1 MEKSYVHVSFA
12 QCFDLLCR
20 IHEVKFNVHTGILV
34 HEYSQRLHEDFVQDR
49 LPCDSQAPDCPL
61 AGPRCKT
68 HKVIDLAQN
77 LLGLY
82 HDALSG
88 FRQLDL
94 PLRPI
99 EKPDAEFFLELAYL
113 LAERRLGDAPPEERH
128 AKNST
133 LQLQP

>member
-1 MEKSYVHVSFA
+1 MHVSFA
-12 QCFDLLCR
+12 QCFDLMCR
-20 IHEVKFNVHTGILV
+20 IHEVKFNVHTGILL

-61 AGPRCKT
+61 AGSRCKT
-68 HKVIDLAQN
+68 RKVIDLAQN
-77 LLGLY
+77 LLGLN

-113 LAERRLGDAPPEERH
+113 LAERRLADAQP
-128 AKNST
+128 NSST
-133 LQLQP
+133 PKIQLFSYSHEVS